1 MVCRG
6 KTFLMPQAVCYVKIN
21 CFLCCVINITQ
32 KKEKIREP
40 KRNGD
45 ILSKIAVSFWLRAVI
60 MIKMR

>member
-40 KRNGD
+40 KETAIFYRKSPFLFG
-45 ILSKIAVSFWLRAVI
+45 
-60 MIKMR
+60 